1 MFCQKKRI
9 KWIIHVSHF
18 LAENCHFTAIKLQ
31 DIAIN
36 IMFTGSGD
44 YHVPSRLALDDCGV
58 TEAGPTEQIESLC
71 SKVQELDM
79 SKNRVTDWLQVL
91 PVKYFPVSVVCCFC

>member
-1 MFCQKKRI
+1 MQNVGFLMTRHICFLLKIGHFYSHDNFRI
-9 KWIIHVSHF
+9 LHRLVYV
-18 LAENCHFTAIKLQ
+18 
-31 DIAIN
+31 
-36 IMFTGSGD
+36 MFTGSGD
-44 YHVPSRLALDDCGV
+44 YQVPSRLALDDCGV

-91 PVKYFPVSVVCCFC
+91 PISSLPASVVC